1 MDITITTPAS
11 PLPCERAYSLSMV
24 IRSFKGRRD
33 VEVHLF
39 RARWGAGEESD
50 PGLGD
55 LMEHDAAP
63 GNGSPESRKVVLESF
78 TADERDLI
86 VNYLKQQYST
96 RLTAIRSN
104 PLTFP
109 VPTGL
114 AGFTEIQPGK
124 DAGFIEFEKIP
135 SYSLDFPLKGYFDL
149 SRHLPL
155 ADED

>member
-1 MDITITTPAS
+1 MI
-11 PLPCERAYSLSMV
+11 

-39 RARWGAGEESD
+39 RCRWNRTEEAQSD
-50 PGLGD
+50 YTGLVEQDTATPGTVL
-55 LMEHDAAP
+55 
-63 GNGSPESRKVVLESF
+63 PEGRKVILESF

-86 VNYLKQQYST
+86 VNYLKGQYST
-96 RLTAIRSN
+96 RLTAIKAN

-109 VPTGL
+109 VPACL
-114 AGFTEIQPGK
+114 AGFTEVQPGK

-135 SYSLDFPLKGYFDL
+135 SYPLDFPLKGYFDL

-155 ADED
+155 VDED

>member
-1 MDITITTPAS
+1 MDITINTPTC
-11 PLPCERAYSLSMV
+11 PLPFERAYSLSMI
-24 IRSFKGRRD
+24 IRSFRGRRD

-39 RARWGAGEESD
+39 RARWPREEESTD
-50 PGLGD
+50 FTGL
-55 LMEHDAAP
+55 LEHDSAS
-63 GNGSPESRKVVLESF
+63 GSDSPESRAVVLESF

-104 PLTFP
+104 PLAFP

-124 DAGFIEFEKIP
+124 DAGFVEFEKIP
-135 SYSLDFPLKGYFDL
+135 SYPLDFPLKGYFDL
-149 SRHLPL
+149 NRHLPL
-155 ADED
+155 ADEN